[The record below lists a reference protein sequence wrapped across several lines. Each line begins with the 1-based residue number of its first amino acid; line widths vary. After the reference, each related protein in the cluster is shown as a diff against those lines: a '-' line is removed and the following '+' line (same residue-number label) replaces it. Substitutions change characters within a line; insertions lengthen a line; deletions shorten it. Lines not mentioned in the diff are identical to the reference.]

1 MNGTSSRRFVAYSTK
16 NTDDGKFAVEKE
28 IIDYSIQDY
37 SKQKKTIAFPEV
49 FEKKWN
55 ADYAA
60 ELLRSF
66 ERVGK
71 EAMES
76 VNELKSFKPE
86 ETLDHLAYSYCRDS
100 LGAGWSISN
109 GHRLT
114 DPFVID
120 IWLFGVGPR
129 FGYVD
134 PIAAKV
140 EDIHN
145 ALAEAIHKCLRLYR
159 GE

>member
-1 MNGTSSRRFVAYSTK
+1 MNGRSSTRFVAYSTK
-16 NTDDGKFAVEKE
+16 NTEDGKFAVEKE
-28 IIDYSIQDY
+28 IIDYSIRDY
-37 SKQKKTIAFPEV
+37 SKQKKTIAFPEA

-55 ADYAA
+55 AVYAV

-76 VNELKSFKPE
+76 VNELKGFKPE
-86 ETLDHLAYSYCRDS
+86 ETLDHLAYSYCCDS

-134 PIAAKV
+134 PIAAKM